1 MYIIE
6 HESFPLREG
15 VSYEEE
21 LIRILAHDV
30 KQLQNKVIPL
40 VKALWKN
47 HRDDEAIWEN
57 EDDMGKRRIN
67 NFW

>member
-1 MYIIE
+1 M
-6 HESFPLREG
+6 
-15 VSYEEE
+15 SYEEE

-57 EDDMGKRRIN
+57 EDDMKKSYSEL
-67 NFW
+67 FQE